1 MFFYPTY
8 ICTFVQLHHLRDA
21 DGNLDPKVSVLTLSA
36 ASKPRLN
43 AEEEGEGDSGDYS
56 RQKDG
61 EENSEP
67 VARQVKQRR

>member
-1 MFFYPTY
+1 M
-8 ICTFVQLHHLRDA
+8 HHLRDA
-21 DGNLDPKVSVLTLSA
+21 DGDLDPKVSVLTLAA

-43 AEEEGEGDSGDYS
+43 AEEGEGESGDYS

-67 VARQVKQRR
+67 VARQVNQRR